1 MEDHCAESDS
11 IMLDNMRNLTLYSI
25 VVPNQGSVNC
35 LNPGL
40 CHSSVGGCVYVRVA
54 GVPNQTRPRLKP
66 QETTNRD
73 SAAIEESCARV
84 NSNHSGRGATE
95 SGIQQSGE
103 ITQNHM
109 CSPFPM
115 L

>member
-1 MEDHCAESDS
+1 M
-11 IMLDNMRNLTLYSI
+11 
-25 VVPNQGSVNC
+25 PNQGSVNG

-40 CHSSVGGCVYVRVA
+40 CHGSVGVWGV
-54 GVPNQTRPRLKP
+54 GVPSQTGPRLKP
-66 QETTNRD
+66 QETTSRD
-73 SAAIEESCARV
+73 SAALEESCARV
-84 NSNHSGRGATE
+84 NSTHSGRGASE